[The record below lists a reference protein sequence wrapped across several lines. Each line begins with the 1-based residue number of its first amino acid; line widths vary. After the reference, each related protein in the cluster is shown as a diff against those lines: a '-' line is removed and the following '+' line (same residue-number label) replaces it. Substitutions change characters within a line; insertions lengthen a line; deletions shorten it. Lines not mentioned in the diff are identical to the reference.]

1 MEPTDFLLN
10 KLIDLTSGLDKV
22 LLGEF
27 AKAMPLKK
35 HCKGEVIAPAGRVAN
50 EVFFVEKGCVRMLY
64 YLECREVTASFYF
77 EGSFTGPCISMMFRT
92 ENQQVFEAFED
103 CQIRTLSFEN
113 YTALLQQQPEF
124 YRLRSTI
131 AERIM
136 ADQELII
143 RFFLGLTPKQRYQY
157 LMENQPELFLRV
169 PQHHVASMIGVTAVS
184 LSRIRKRISY

>member
-1 MEPTDFLLN
+1 MEPADFLLN
-10 KLIDLTSGLDKV
+10 KLVDLKSGLNKT
-22 LLGEF
+22 LLEKF
-27 AKAMPLKK
+27 AKAMPLKAFR
-35 HCKGEVIAPAGRVAN
+35 KGELIAPAGRVAN

-64 YLECREVTASFYF
+64 YLESKEVTASFYF
-77 EGSFTGPCISMMFRT
+77 EGSFTGPCISMMFKT
-92 ENQQVFEAFED
+92 ENQQVFEAFEE
-103 CQIRTLSFEN
+103 CKIRSLSFAA
-113 YTALLQQQPEF
+113 YTELLKQQPEF

-169 PQHHVASMIGVTAVS
+169 PQHHIASMIGVTAVS
-184 LSRIRKRISY
+184 LSRIRKRISC